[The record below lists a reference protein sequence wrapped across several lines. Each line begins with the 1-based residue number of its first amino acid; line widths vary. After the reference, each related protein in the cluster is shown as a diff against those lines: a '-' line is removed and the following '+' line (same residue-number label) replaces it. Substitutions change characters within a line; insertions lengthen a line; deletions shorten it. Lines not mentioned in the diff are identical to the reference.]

1 VGTKKGKAAVNMG
14 ENSQHIEKNG
24 THTVVKQQ
32 PHRETNKGALIRSKI
47 QGNHEITNNVS
58 YEYVG
63 NNIQTPQKTN
73 EETIHTTLSHE
84 GPHHMPRPPDQQH
97 IDQNQYNNASGT
109 PLHVDESLEPKT
121 SYESM
126 EFVQETPSL
135 AQQEGDDKSME
146 LA

>member
-1 VGTKKGKAAVNMG
+1 
-14 ENSQHIEKNG
+14 
-24 THTVVKQQ
+24 
-32 PHRETNKGALIRSKI
+32 LIRSKI

-58 YEYVG
+58 YDYAG
-63 NNIQTPQKTN
+63 NNIQTPQTTN

-109 PLHVDESLEPKT
+109 PLYVDESLKPKT

-126 EFVQETPSL
+126 KFVQETPSL